1 MQIISKIN
9 SEDQEIEFF
18 LSQTDPWEEITKAD
32 IGSVN
37 LDMDFVPRTGEKRL
51 LLHIYSDEE
60 VGRRIASLVSP
71 LVMDATEQT
80 GMMQKVFREW
90 FEGLEQGIEFEL
102 DNFQAYA
109 PFEIGPLDM
118 KIHLS

>member
-1 MQIISKIN
+1 MEIISKMQADN
-9 SEDQEIEFF
+9 QEVEFF
-18 LSQTDPWEEITKAD
+18 ISKTDPWEEITKAS

-37 LDMDFVPRTGEKRL
+37 LDMDFVPQTGEKRL

-71 LVMDATEQT
+71 LVTDPTEQT
-80 GMMQKVFREW
+80 SMMQKVFRKW
-90 FEGLEQGIEFEL
+90 FEGLEEGFQFEL
-102 DNFQAYA
+102 EDFQAYS